1 MYNALIKE
9 RGDDFMKF
17 CDVLNNYTEI
27 LSCTA
32 KELCALSG
40 ISAATF
46 SRYKRGERVPEL
58 GSDSFENLCRAIEK
72 TAEQKNIL
80 GITYEKI
87 KNDFA
92 ACEDFVSADREA
104 LHRNF
109 NALIAVLDINLNKL
123 CRHTSYDVSTVFR
136 IRNGTRNPADPHK
149 FAASVAGYVA
159 REHGSPQDAA
169 LLSGL
174 IGCEEAELSDSSARF
189 EKIQSWLLSSQK
201 YEKKRNRY
209 FKLFNKA

>member
-1 MYNALIKE
+1 M
-9 RGDDFMKF
+9 R
-17 CDVLNNYTEI
+17 
-27 LSCTA
+27 
-32 KELCALSG
+32 
-40 ISAATF
+40 
-46 SRYKRGERVPEL
+46 
-58 GSDSFENLCRAIEK
+58 
-72 TAEQKNIL
+72 
-80 GITYEKI
+80 
-87 KNDFA
+87 
-92 ACEDFVSADREA
+92 
-104 LHRNF
+104 RNF

-201 YEKKRNRY
+201 YEKKKPI
-209 FKLFNKA
+209 FQTF

>member
-1 MYNALIKE
+1 M
-9 RGDDFMKF
+9 
-17 CDVLNNYTEI
+17 
-27 LSCTA
+27 
-32 KELCALSG
+32 
-40 ISAATF
+40 
-46 SRYKRGERVPEL
+46 PEL

-80 GITYEKI
+80 DITYEKI

-104 LHRNF
+104 LRRNF

-159 REHGSPQDAA
+159 VKDLTRAGNLIRNNTFDAFNPLIAVA
-169 LLSGL
+169 LVYLILVILLTKLLGRLERRLSK
-174 IGCEEAELSDSSARF
+174 SDRS
-189 EKIQSWLLSSQK
+189 
-201 YEKKRNRY
+201 KKSKK
-209 FKLFNKA
+209 KL